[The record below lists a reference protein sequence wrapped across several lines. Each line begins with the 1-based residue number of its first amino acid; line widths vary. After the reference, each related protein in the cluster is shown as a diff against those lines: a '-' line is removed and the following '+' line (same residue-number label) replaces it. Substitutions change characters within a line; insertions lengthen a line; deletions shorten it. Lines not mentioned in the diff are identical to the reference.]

1 MKQAL
6 TIIFSLSLLLIL
18 NGCSTS
24 IKPISFSKEK
34 SQLIWQQRQQTLSTI
49 QDWHMKGRMIV
60 VNGIELWSMD
70 VDWKQKGE
78 QFVIYLAG
86 PFGAGKVQ
94 LAGSA
99 SGVLLKNS
107 DDQVF
112 YADTPEELLLEH
124 TGVAMPLSLLRF
136 WMLGLPNPKAS
147 NNQEKLDA
155 LGRLESLSLVNNGD
169 APWDIKFLRYTA
181 LDKKSASFPKQV
193 ELPEKIFINQGAEIK
208 VRVVVGEW
216 LFDNSSS

>member
-1 MKQAL
+1 MKQFFTVL
-6 TIIFSLSLLLIL
+6 FSISLLLIL
-18 NGCSTS
+18 SGCTAPV
-24 IKPISFSKEK
+24 KKVSFNK
-34 SQLIWQQRQQTLSTI
+34 SESHAIWQQRQQTLSTI
-49 QDWHMKGRMIV
+49 QDWHMKGRMVV

-70 VDWKQKGE
+70 VDWKQNGE
-78 QFVIYLAG
+78 QFIIYLAG

-155 LGRLESLSLVNNGD
+155 LGRLKSLSLVNNGD
-169 APWDIKFLRYTA
+169 APWDIKFLRYAA
-181 LDKKSASFPKQV
+181 LDKQSVPFSKQV
-193 ELPEKIFINQGAEIK
+193 ELPEKIFINQGSEIK